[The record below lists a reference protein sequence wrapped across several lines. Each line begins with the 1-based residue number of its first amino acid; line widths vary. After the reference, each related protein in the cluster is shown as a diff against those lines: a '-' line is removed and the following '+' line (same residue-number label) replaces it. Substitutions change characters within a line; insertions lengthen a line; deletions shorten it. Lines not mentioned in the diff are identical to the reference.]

1 MSALEVVATGPSVL
15 VQDAGRPGLAGM
27 GVGRSGAA
35 DRRSSRLVNRIL
47 ANDEDAAVLE
57 VVLGGLE
64 VVVRGTVTI
73 AVTGADLDVLVDGSR
88 VGTNTPVTVRDGQRL
103 SLGWARSGLRAYLG
117 VRGGIAVEPVLGSR
131 STDTL
136 AGLGPAPVEQGS
148 TLPVDPSPWSL
159 PPLDVAPV
167 APPASGEV
175 VLRAVRGPRDDWLA
189 DADRLVTTAW
199 TASERSDRI
208 GMRLEGERLVPR
220 DSDAQLPSE
229 GAVRGAIQVPPGGE
243 PVIFLADH
251 PLTGGYPVAAV
262 LLDDDVD
269 RAAQVRPGQP
279 VRIVWA

>member
-1 MSALEVVATGPSVL
+1 MSALDVVVTGPGVL

-35 DRRSSRLVNRIL
+35 DRRSFRLVNRIL

-64 VVVRGTVTI
+64 LVVRGTVTL
-73 AVTGADLDVLVDGSR
+73 AVTGADLDVLVDGAG
-88 VGTNTPVTVRDGQRL
+88 VGTNAPVTVRDGQRV

-136 AGLGPAPVEQGS
+136 AGIGPDPVREGS
-148 TLPVDPSPWSL
+148 VLPVGPSPWGL

-167 APPASGEV
+167 APPAAGEV

-189 DADRLVTTAW
+189 DAGRLVTTTW
-199 TASERSDRI
+199 TASERSDRV
-208 GMRLEGERLVPR
+208 GMRLTGEALASR
-220 DSDAQLPSE
+220 DPDAQLPSE

-279 VRIVWA
+279 VRIVWV

>member
-15 VQDAGRPGLAGM
+15 VQDAGRPGLAGV
-27 GVGRSGAA
+27 GVGCSGAA
-35 DRRSSRLVNRIL
+35 DRRSFRLVNRIL

-73 AVTGADLDVLVDGSR
+73 AVTGADLDVLVDGSG
-88 VGTNTPVTVRDGQRL
+88 VGTNAPVTVRDGQRV
-103 SLGWARSGLRAYLG
+103 SLGWAHSGLRAYLG

-136 AGLGPAPVEQGS
+136 AGLGPDPVAEGS
-148 TLPVDPSPWSL
+148 TLPVGPSPWGL

-167 APPASGEV
+167 APPTSGEV
-175 VLRAVRGPRDDWLA
+175 VLRAVRGPRDDWLT
-189 DADRLVTTAW
+189 DTDRLVTTAW

-208 GMRLEGERLVPR
+208 GMRLTGEALAPR
-220 DSDAQLPSE
+220 DPDAQLPSE
-229 GAVRGAIQVPPGGE
+229 GAVRGSVQVPPGGE